1 MTELLETAELL
12 AFTAIV
18 QAKSLSG
25 AAAKLGVPRAT
36 VGRRLARLEER
47 LGVRLLRRT
56 TRSLALTDAGEAF
69 HRHAHIVLDALSQ
82 AEVSVRK
89 VDDAIRGNLRVSL
102 PPMGVG
108 ADLLTVIS
116 DFAQAHPE
124 VRLQAHF
131 ATQHVDLLR
140 DGYDVALRA
149 STALEPG
156 LVARTLARIRMIGVA
171 SPAYLAANGTPRS
184 RADLR
189 RHRCLMGFARGEVP
203 ETHWP
208 LASGGKLQLEG
219 YLFTNNVNLLR
230 EAVVRGLGIAFL
242 PTLAVERELEQR
254 TLVQVMP
261 GVLETSATLAL
272 VYPEREF
279 LPPQIRAFV
288 DTIAAWAA
296 SERGLAPRVRFVA
309 PAPPGSA
316 KRAGKTPAPSARSRR
331 ATRS

>member
-1 MTELLETAELL
+1 MTAMLETAELL
-12 AFTAIV
+12 ALATIV
-18 QAKSLSG
+18 EAKSLSG

-36 VGRRLARLEER
+36 IGRRLARLEER

-69 HRHAHIVLDALSQ
+69 HRHARIVLDAVAQ
-82 AEVSVRK
+82 AELSVRK

-108 ADLLTVIS
+108 ADLLTVLS

-131 ATQHVDLLR
+131 ASQHVDLRR

-149 STALEPG
+149 STELEPG
-156 LVARTLARIRMIGVA
+156 LVARTLARVRMIGVA
-171 SPAYLAANGTPRS
+171 SPAYLAASGTPRS

-189 RHRCLMGFARGEVP
+189 RHRCLMGFTRGEVP

-208 LASGGKLQLEG
+208 MANGGKLQLEG
-219 YLFTNNVNLLR
+219 CLFTNNLNLLR
-230 EAVVRGLGIAFL
+230 EAAVRGLGIAFL
-242 PTLAVERELEQR
+242 PTLAIESELEQR
-254 TLVQVMP
+254 ALVQVMP

-288 DTIAAWAA
+288 DTIAAWAT
-296 SERGLAPRVRFVA
+296 SEAGLAPRVRFVT
-309 PAPPGSA
+309 PTPPGSA
-316 KRAGKTPAPSARSRR
+316 KRAGKRR
-331 ATRS
+331 ARPAASRQARRS

>member
-12 AFTAIV
+12 AFATIV
-18 QAKSLSG
+18 EAKSLSG
-25 AAAKLGVPRAT
+25 AAVKLGVPRAT
-36 VGRRLARLEER
+36 IGRRLARLEER

-69 HRHAHIVLDALSQ
+69 HRHARIVLDALSQ

-89 VDDAIRGNLRVSL
+89 VDGALRGNLRVSL

-108 ADLLTVIS
+108 ANLLRVIS

-171 SPAYLAANGTPRS
+171 SPAYLAANGTPRT

-254 TLVQVMP
+254 ALVQVMP

-296 SERGLAPRVRFVA
+296 SERGLAPRARFVA

-316 KRAGKTPAPSARSRR
+316 KRPRKRRARSAGSRQARR
-331 ATRS
+331 S

>member
-1 MTELLETAELL
+1 MTEMLETAELL
-12 AFTAIV
+12 AFATIV
-18 QAKSLSG
+18 DAKSLSG
-25 AAAKLGVPRAT
+25 AATKLGVPRAT
-36 VGRRLARLEER
+36 IGRRLARLEEH

-69 HRHAHIVLDALSQ
+69 HRHARIVLDALSQ
-82 AEVSVRK
+82 AEVSVRR

-189 RHRCLMGFARGEVP
+189 RHRCLMGFTRGEVP

-208 LASGGKLQLEG
+208 LAGGKLQLEG
-219 YLFTNNVNLLR
+219 CLFTNNLNLLR
-230 EAVVRGLGIAFL
+230 EAAVRGLGIAFL
-242 PTLAVERELEQR
+242 PTLAIESELEQR
-254 TLVQVMP
+254 ALVQVMP

-296 SERGLAPRVRFVA
+296 SEVGLAPRGRFVT

-316 KRAGKTPAPSARSRR
+316 KRPRKRRARSAGSRQARR
-331 ATRS
+331 S